1 MAVQEIP
8 RRIFYRITSN
18 GVFATVVS
26 SRDLIVGQCYIL
38 VVDKYNFD
46 KGKDVEIYKIISNTK
61 ADIYKVNKYNYQS
74 VITTAREPSVP
85 QAKPPELPTLKNKSL
100 YQSITIDG
108 LPIARVICNNHV
120 IWSQSVEQSVEQQEV
135 YNITAYVD
143 ASVSKL
149 NDSAVIDYNL
159 DFATYGV
166 NWSRVDKVAVEVD
179 DKIVAKLQAPVYNF
193 GFRGGTTMS
202 VEKWDYPSNTI
213 EKYKNPT
220 FKILQH

>member
-46 KGKDVEIYKIISNTK
+46 KGKDVEIYRIISNTK

-74 VITTAREPSVP
+74 VITTEREPSVP
-85 QAKPPELPTLKNKSL
+85 QARPPEPPTAMGL

-108 LPIARVICNNHV
+108 LPIARVICNNQI
-120 IWSQSVEQSVEQQEV
+120 IWSQSAEPQEA

-143 ASVSKL
+143 ANVSKL
-149 NDSAVIDYNL
+149 NDYAVIDYNQ

-166 NWSRVDKVAVEVD
+166 VWHRVDKVAVEVD
-179 DKIVAKLQAPVYNF
+179 GKIVAKLQKPV
-193 GFRGGTTMS
+193 RTVAGGGAMLSIETWT
-202 VEKWDYPSNTI
+202 YPFDGI
-213 EKYKNPT
+213 DKYKNPT
-220 FKILQH
+220 FKISQH

>member
-1 MAVQEIP
+1 MTLQNIP
-8 RRIFYRITSN
+8 DGFFYRLIEQTVDTKMVWANEIQLGSYYIT
-18 GVFATVVS
+18 
-26 SRDLIVGQCYIL
+26 IY
-38 VVDKYNFD
+38 DKRSFEYGRN
-46 KGKDVEIYKIISNTK
+46 VNIYKILSSTQADVYK
-61 ADIYKVNKYNYQS
+61 ANKYNYQS
-74 VITTAREPSVP
+74 FSKPDTSVP
-85 QAKPPELPTLKNKSL
+85 EPPPPKNKSL

-108 LPIARVICNNHV
+108 LPIARVICNNQV
-120 IWSQSVEQSVEQQEV
+120 IWSRSAELEPQEV

-202 VEKWDYPSNTI
+202 VEKWDYPSDTI

>member
-46 KGKDVEIYKIISNTK
+46 KGKDVEIYRIISNTK

-74 VITTAREPSVP
+74 VITTEREPSVP
-85 QAKPPELPTLKNKSL
+85 QARPPEPPTAMGL

-108 LPIARVICNNHV
+108 LPIARVICNNQI
-120 IWSQSVEQSVEQQEV
+120 IWSQSAEPQEA

-143 ASVSKL
+143 ANVSKL
-149 NDSAVIDYNL
+149 NDYAVIDYNQ

-166 NWSRVDKVAVEVD
+166 VWHRVDKVAVEVD
-179 DKIVAKLQAPVYNF
+179 GKIVAKLKKPV
-193 GFRGGTTMS
+193 RTVAGGGAMLSIETWT
-202 VEKWDYPSNTI
+202 YPFDGI
-213 EKYKNPT
+213 DKYKNPT
-220 FKILQH
+220 FKISQH

>member
-1 MAVQEIP
+1 MSVQEIP
-8 RRIFYRITSN
+8 DTYFCRLDSQSIDGTLLQKAS
-18 GVFATVVS
+18 
-26 SRDLIVGQCYIL
+26 L
-38 VVDKYNFD
+38 VVDQFYIKTDDYYRFYTD
-46 KGKDVEIYKIISNTK
+46 QDVDVYKIVSSTQADVYK
-61 ADIYKVNKYNYQS
+61 ANKYNYQS
-74 VITTAREPSVP
+74 LSKPDTSVP
-85 QAKPPELPTLKNKSL
+85 EPPTAIGL

-108 LPIARVICNNHV
+108 LPIARVICNNQI
-120 IWSQSVEQSVEQQEV
+120 IWSQSAEPQEA

-143 ASVSKL
+143 ANVSKL
-149 NDSAVIDYNL
+149 NDYAVIDYNQ

-166 NWSRVDKVAVEVD
+166 VWHRVDKVAVEVD
-179 DKIVAKLQAPVYNF
+179 GKIVAKLQAPVYNF

>member
-1 MAVQEIP
+1 MSVQEIP
-8 RRIFYRITSN
+8 DTYFCRLDGQSIN
-18 GVFATVVS
+18 GTLLQKGS
-26 SRDLIVGQCYIL
+26 L
-38 VVDKYNFD
+38 VVDQFYIKTDDYYSFYTD
-46 KGKDVEIYKIISNTK
+46 QDVNVYKIISSTQADVYK
-61 ADIYKVNKYNYQS
+61 ANKYNYQS
-74 VITTAREPSVP
+74 LSKPDTSVQKPS
-85 QAKPPELPTLKNKSL
+85 AAMGL

-108 LPIARVICNNHV
+108 LPIARVICNNQV
-120 IWSQSVEQSVEQQEV
+120 IWSQSAEPQEA

-143 ASVSKL
+143 ANVSKL
-149 NDSAVIDYNL
+149 NDYAVIDYNL

>member
-1 MAVQEIP
+1 MSVQEIP
-8 RRIFYRITSN
+8 DTYFYRLDNQSVDSTLLQKAS
-18 GVFATVVS
+18 
-26 SRDLIVGQCYIL
+26 LIVDQFYIKIG
-38 VVDKYNFD
+38 DYYDFYID
-46 KGKDVEIYKIISNTK
+46 KDVDVYKIISSTQANVYK
-61 ADIYKVNKYNYQS
+61 ANKYNYQS
-74 VITTAREPSVP
+74 VPASPSPKWPSP
-85 QAKPPELPTLKNKSL
+85 QKNDSL
-100 YQSITIDG
+100 YQSIKIDG
-108 LPIARVICNNHV
+108 WAISRVICNNHV

-166 NWSRVDKVAVEVD
+166 VWHRVDKVAVEVD

-202 VEKWDYPSNTI
+202 VEKWDYPSDTI

>member
-1 MAVQEIP
+1 MTLQNIP
-8 RRIFYRITSN
+8 DGFFYRLIEQ
-18 GVFATVVS
+18 TV
-26 SRDLIVGQCYIL
+26 DIIL
-38 VVDKYNFD
+38 VWDKDTQIGSYYISIHDKYSFEYGRN
-46 KGKDVEIYKIISNTK
+46 VNIYKIVSSTQADVYK
-61 ADIYKVNKYNYQS
+61 ANKYNYQS
-74 VITTAREPSVP
+74 LSKPDTSP
-85 QAKPPELPTLKNKSL
+85 QKPPTATSL
-100 YQSITIDG
+100 YQSIKIDG
-108 LPIARVICNNHV
+108 WAISRVICNNHV

>member
-1 MAVQEIP
+1 MTLQNIP
-8 RRIFYRITSN
+8 DKIFYR
-18 GVFATVVS
+18 
-26 SRDLIVGQCYIL
+26 LIEQIVDTELVWDKDTQIGSYYISIQ
-38 VVDKYNFD
+38 DKYSFES
-46 KGKDVEIYKIISNTK
+46 GRDVSIYKILSSTQADVYK
-61 ADIYKVNKYNYQS
+61 ANKYNYQS
-74 VITTAREPSVP
+74 LSKPDTGVT
-85 QAKPPELPTLKNKSL
+85 KPPTAIGL

-108 LPIARVICNNHV
+108 LPIARVICNNQI
-120 IWSQSVEQSVEQQEV
+120 IWSQSAEPQEA

-143 ASVSKL
+143 ANVSKL
-149 NDSAVIDYNL
+149 NDYAVIDYNL

>member
-8 RRIFYRITSN
+8 DTYFYRLDGQSIN
-18 GVFATVVS
+18 GTLLQKGS
-26 SRDLIVGQCYIL
+26 L
-38 VVDKYNFD
+38 VVDQFYIKIDDYYSFYTD
-46 KGKDVEIYKIISNTK
+46 QDVDVYKIISSTQADVYK
-61 ADIYKVNKYNYQS
+61 ANKYNYQS
-74 VITTAREPSVP
+74 LSKPDTSV
-85 QAKPPELPTLKNKSL
+85 QKPPTATSL

-108 LPIARVICNNHV
+108 LPIARVICNNQV
-120 IWSQSVEQSVEQQEV
+120 IWSQSVEPQEV

-143 ASVSKL
+143 ANVSKL
-149 NDSAVIDYNL
+149 NDYAVIDYNQ

-166 NWSRVDKVAVEVD
+166 VWHRVDKVAVEVD
-179 DKIVAKLQAPVYNF
+179 GKIVAKLQAPVYNF

>member
-8 RRIFYRITSN
+8 DGFFYRLIEQ
-18 GVFATVVS
+18 TVDIKLVWDKDTQIGS
-26 SRDLIVGQCYIL
+26 YYISIH
-38 VVDKYNFD
+38 DKYSFEYGGN
-46 KGKDVEIYKIISNTK
+46 VNIYKIVSSTQADVYK
-61 ADIYKVNKYNYQS
+61 ANKYNYQS
-74 VITTAREPSVP
+74 VPASPSPKWPSP
-85 QAKPPELPTLKNKSL
+85 QKNDSL
-100 YQSITIDG
+100 YQSIKIDG
-108 LPIARVICNNHV
+108 WAISRVICNNHV

>member
-1 MAVQEIP
+1 MSVQEIP
-8 RRIFYRITSN
+8 DTYFYRLDGQSIN
-18 GVFATVVS
+18 GTLLEKAS
-26 SRDLIVGQCYIL
+26 L
-38 VVDKYNFD
+38 VVDQFYIKIDDYYSFYTD
-46 KGKDVEIYKIISNTK
+46 QDVDVYKIISSTQADVYK
-61 ADIYKVNKYNYQS
+61 ANKYNYQS
-74 VITTAREPSVP
+74 FSKPDTSVP
-85 QAKPPELPTLKNKSL
+85 EPPPPKNKSL

-108 LPIARVICNNHV
+108 LPIARVICNNQV
-120 IWSQSVEQSVEQQEV
+120 IWSRSAELEPQEV

-202 VEKWDYPSNTI
+202 VEKWDYPSDTI

>member
-1 MAVQEIP
+1 MTLQNIP
-8 RRIFYRITSN
+8 DGFFYRLIEQ
-18 GVFATVVS
+18 TV
-26 SRDLIVGQCYIL
+26 DIIL
-38 VVDKYNFD
+38 VWDKDTQIGSYYISIHDKYSFEYGRN
-46 KGKDVEIYKIISNTK
+46 VNIYKIVSSTQADVYK
-61 ADIYKVNKYNYQS
+61 ANKYNYQS
-74 VITTAREPSVP
+74 LSKPDTSP
-85 QAKPPELPTLKNKSL
+85 QKPPTATSL
-100 YQSITIDG
+100 YQSIKIDG
-108 LPIARVICNNHV
+108 WAISRVICNNHV

-202 VEKWDYPSNTI
+202 VKKWDYPSNTI

>member
-8 RRIFYRITSN
+8 DTYFYRLDGQSIN
-18 GVFATVVS
+18 GTLLQKGS
-26 SRDLIVGQCYIL
+26 L
-38 VVDKYNFD
+38 VVDQFYIKIDDYYSFYTD
-46 KGKDVEIYKIISNTK
+46 QDVNVYKIISSTQADVYK
-61 ADIYKVNKYNYQS
+61 ANKYNYQS
-74 VITTAREPSVP
+74 LSKPDTSVP
-85 QAKPPELPTLKNKSL
+85 EQPPLKNKSL

-108 LPIARVICNNHV
+108 LPIARVICNNQV
-120 IWSQSVEQSVEQQEV
+120 IWSQSAEPQEA

-143 ASVSKL
+143 ANVSKL
-149 NDSAVIDYNL
+149 NDYAVIDYNL